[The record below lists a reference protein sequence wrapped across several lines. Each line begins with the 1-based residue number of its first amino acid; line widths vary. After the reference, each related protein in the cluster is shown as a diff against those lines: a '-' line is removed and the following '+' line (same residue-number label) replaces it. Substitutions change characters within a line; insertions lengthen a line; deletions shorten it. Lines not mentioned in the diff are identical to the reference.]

1 MHKPQGKKSVPH
13 QVRIIGGLWKRTP
26 LPVADAAGLRPT
38 PDRVRETVFNW
49 INHLFD
55 GAWEGRACLDL
66 FAGSGALGFEAASRG
81 AARVLMVENHVPALR
96 QLEAV
101 KNKLQASQVTIVRGD
116 ALARACELAASLAAV
131 GATGNAGRR
140 EGAFDIIFL
149 DPPYHQEWLAKIL
162 PHCAALLQPGGLVY
176 AEAEMPLS
184 ELDAPWLA
192 EWEIVRADKAGM
204 VFYHLLQYGNMTGI
218 QA

>member
-1 MHKPQGKKSVPH
+1 MHKPQGKKSVAH
-13 QVRIIGGLWKRTP
+13 QVRIIGGQWKRTP
-26 LPVADAAGLRPT
+26 LPVADAADLRPT

-101 KNKLQASQVTIVRGD
+101 KDKLQAAQVTIARGD
-116 ALARACELAASLAAV
+116 ALAKLREL
-131 GATGNAGRR
+131 GGGRR
-140 EGAFDIIFL
+140 EAAFDVIFL
-149 DPPYHQEWLAKIL
+149 DPPYHQDWLAKLL
-162 PHCAALLQPGGLVY
+162 PQCAALLQPGGLVY
-176 AEAEMPLS
+176 AEAEMPLTG
-184 ELDAPWLA
+184 LDAAWLA
-192 EWEIVRADKAGM
+192 DWDIVRADKAGM
-204 VFYHLLQYGNMTGI
+204 VFYHLLQCRNVTRI